1 MKNRVQ
7 AAQLNPIHHIGG
19 KVFRFDA
26 KVIKQDGFEFDNFKR
41 LVPRMVVNQLYRT
54 LHKGRWK
61 QVSIKKGN
69 ELHRLIHSVNN

>member
-1 MKNRVQ
+1 MKNTTQ
-7 AAQLNPIHHIGG
+7 APQLNPIHHIGD
-19 KVFRFDA
+19 KVFRFDT
-26 KVIKQDGFEFDNFKR
+26 KVQFVDGLKYNALME
-41 LVPRMVVNQLYRT
+41 LVPNVVINQLYRT